1 VIPTDLGQRVATF
14 VVEVGIQGAHD
25 LASRLEILGS
35 TARADPDAIAAELA
49 GTNTRLA
56 VRKLIAGCSFPPQ
69 MIAVALRAASA
80 AFDRARSEVRIDLVW
95 TGPSSAKITFRDTE
109 QALLEVVGSAQ
120 RSLTLCAFAAYRI
133 ESVTTAL
140 RSALDRAVRVDLILE
155 TPGDSGG
162 RNEFDPSLAFAGDVL
177 ARIKTFVWPRARRP
191 MDERGRHG
199 ALHAKFLLADSHA
212 LFLTSANLTEYALRL
227 NLELGVLI
235 LGGPLPRNL
244 HEHLAHLKASGVLVP
259 RV

>member
-1 VIPTDLGQRVATF
+1 MIPTELGERVATF
-14 VVEVGIQGAHD
+14 VVEVGVQRAHD
-25 LASRLEILGS
+25 LASRLERLGGP
-35 TARADPDAIAAELA
+35 ARADADAVAAEFA
-49 GTNTRLA
+49 GANMRSA
-56 VRKLIAGCSFPPQ
+56 VRELIAGCSVPPQ

-95 TGPSSAKITFRDTE
+95 TGPSGAKITFRDTE

-140 RSALDRAVRVDLILE
+140 RSALDRAVRIDLILE

-162 RNEFDPSLAFAGDVL
+162 RNEFDPSLAFAGDIL

-235 LGGPLPRNL
+235 LGGPLPQNL

-259 RV
+259 RA